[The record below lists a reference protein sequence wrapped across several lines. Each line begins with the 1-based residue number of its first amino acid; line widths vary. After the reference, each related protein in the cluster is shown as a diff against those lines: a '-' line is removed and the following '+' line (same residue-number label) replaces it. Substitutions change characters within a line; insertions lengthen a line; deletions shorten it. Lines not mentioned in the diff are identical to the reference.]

1 MIVLSRNSSGTD
13 SERAKAKRRPIR
25 VSEPRVL
32 FVTSNRIG
40 DCVISSGVI
49 REIGRQLPGARIT
62 VACGRPPA
70 PFFRS
75 APGVERVV
83 VLDKKKFA
91 GHWIDLWK
99 QVWRTRW
106 DMVIDIRGSALA
118 WQVRAKRRVVYHRGW
133 ETGLRKVE
141 MVSKMMGASGPLDPE
156 IFLDA
161 KAVADRQ
168 AVLDPQLEGGSGPGP
183 ILALAPI
190 AHQPGKSWPAD
201 RWGALVERL
210 KAEPR
215 FAGWRFMAVGGP
227 GDRAP
232 ATPAL
237 QAAGPQGIDFVGKG
251 DILASAAAIE
261 AADLFVGN
269 DSGLM
274 HVAAALRRP
283 TLGLF
288 GPTEWWLYGPWG
300 PRTRTVASNETRGE
314 FAPIEA
320 LTVDR
325 VFEAVLD
332 LHDTFIGDRA
342 PPKP

>member
-1 MIVLSRNSSGTD
+1 MSVTP
-13 SERAKAKRRPIR
+13 RAPK
-25 VSEPRVL
+25 VL

-49 REIGRQLPGARIT
+49 REIERQLPGARIT
-62 VACGRPPA
+62 VAAGRPPA

-75 APGVERVV
+75 APGVERVII
-83 VLDKKKFA
+83 LDKKKMA
-91 GHWIDLWK
+91 GHWFDLWK
-99 QVWRTRW
+99 QVVGTRW
-106 DMVIDIRGSALA
+106 DLVVDIRGSALSYLIPA
-118 WQVRAKRRVVYHRGW
+118 RRRIIYNRSW

-141 MVSKMMGASGPLDPE
+141 MVSRLMGSDTPLEPE
-156 IFLDA
+156 IWLDA
-161 KAVADRQ
+161 QAIADRQ
-168 AVLDPQLEGGSGPGP
+168 AVLNPQLEGGAGPGP

-201 RWGALVERL
+201 RWGELVERL

-215 FAGWRFMAVGGP
+215 FDGWRFMAVGGP
-227 GDRAP
+227 GDRPP

-237 QAAGPQGIDFVGKG
+237 EAAGPRGVDFVGKG
-251 DILASAAAIE
+251 DILASAEAINC
-261 AADLFVGN
+261 ADLFVGN

-274 HVAAALRRP
+274 HVSAALGRP

-300 PRTRTVASNETRGE
+300 PRTRTVASNETRGQ

-320 LTVDR
+320 LTVDH
-325 VFEAVLD
+325 VFEAVLALYD
-332 LHDTFIGDRA
+332 EFIPRGVKA
-342 PPKP
+342 